1 VLLFPSPSAHRQHR
15 SEAAGGGW
23 RWLTIRA
30 TPRRLAGKAAFALGD
45 NESAEEAFEK
55 ATTLDSIA
63 LPAWEGVAETEV
75 VEGNLSKAVET
86 YRKLVSP
93 AAWHYRHERILLA
106 ANASAT
112 TPPSVRLASDSVT
125 RYRLPV

>member
-1 VLLFPSPSAHRQHR
+1 MGCDGCADG
-15 SEAAGGGW
+15 E
-23 RWLTIRA
+23 
-30 TPRRLAGKAAFALGD
+30 TPRSLAGKAAFALGD

-86 YRKLVSP
+86 YRKLV
-93 AAWHYRHERILLA
+93 R
-106 ANASAT
+106 
-112 TPPSVRLASDSVT
+112 
-125 RYRLPV
+125 PVSS